1 MRVRDTSDVKRLF
14 VLCLFIATIV
24 PAAAQAQVP
33 RVLQGEGDSV
43 SLADGRGIAIV
54 TSRAGAMIGTVTRG
68 RIVIND
74 LPRGDRTSVEVSG
87 CERRRRVNRRTV
99 VCTGRDLSFSVVDG
113 RWRATLSGTGINAS
127 AVLEGAL
134 SLKGNR
140 GTYQVGDGRERRW
153 PRRARTLQLG

>member
-1 MRVRDTSDVKRLF
+1 VKRLF
-14 VLCLFIATIV
+14 VLSLLIATAV
-24 PAAAQAQVP
+24 PTAAQAQDP
-33 RVLQGEGDSV
+33 RVLAGADGESL
-43 SLADGRGIAIV
+43 SLADGRGLAIV
-54 TSRAGAMIGTVTRG
+54 TSRDGAMFGNVARG

-74 LPRGDRTSVEVSG
+74 LPRGARTTVEVSG
-87 CERRRRVNRRTV
+87 CERRRRPNRRIF
-99 VCTGRDLSFSVVDG
+99 VCAGSDLGFSVAGG
-113 RWRATLSGTGINAS
+113 RWRAVISGTGIDAS